1 VLGIPKDWYEFLNSH
16 RNFFTHAGAPYCAIE
31 DRMVR
36 PPEFDLIVM
45 KANIHDF
52 VSADPS
58 DYFRISECQSVIE
71 GLRSLSAG
79 VQRYLIDALR

>member
-1 VLGIPKDWYEFLNSH
+1 MLGVSKDWYLFLNAH
-16 RNFFTHAGAPYCAIE
+16 RNFFTHEGAPYCAIE

-36 PPEFDLIVM
+36 PPEFDLLVM

-52 VSADPS
+52 ASADPS
-58 DYFRISECQSVIE
+58 DYFRISECPSVIE

-79 VQRYLIDALR
+79 VQGYLIDALK